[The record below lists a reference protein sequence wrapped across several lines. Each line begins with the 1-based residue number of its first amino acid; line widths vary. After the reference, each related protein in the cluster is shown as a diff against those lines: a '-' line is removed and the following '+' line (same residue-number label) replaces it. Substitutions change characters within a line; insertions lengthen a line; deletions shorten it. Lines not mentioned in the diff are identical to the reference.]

1 MDRTEWEGPL
11 GAEHLLG
18 PREEDPICTD
28 GEVGK
33 QISVGP
39 ACGRY

>member
-1 MDRTEWEGPL
+1 MEGAL

-18 PREEDPICTD
+18 PREKDLVCTD

-39 ACGRY
+39 AWGRY